1 MPVPELSVLAG
12 VIRSRAR
19 DRPHQPGGKNVLIFI
34 NQWFR
39 YGDRSKTPAWVP
51 MSVSGLRPAS
61 GPARGQTRGRRA
73 ALVTAALLGAM
84 AAGCGEQRL
93 TDAEL
98 SFATRSIA
106 VDPSRA
112 IIMLPP
118 GGPPIVNV
126 TQRNYENAVS
136 QTITL
141 ATRGRT
147 PGENAIHAAFLTAA
161 DVPDTNGVEG
171 RLLSLP
177 SIEDFAIAREME
189 ERLPGVAMVPSAA
202 YVQNRYGP
210 FGYAYGRGAG
220 GDGCLYAWQQVASG
234 DSLFRPRSGVISV
247 RLRVCAPGASEA
259 ALLRLAYG
267 FSVNAS
273 LRRPGWNP
281 IGDAPSPSPDLGEA
295 GAPIYPLPQ
304 TSVPQTSLPDA
315 LERPPRVARP
325 KRPQPARAE
334 VRDPVPDRSLPD
346 RPLPDRP
353 LEGYPTV
360 PPPLSP

>member
-1 MPVPELSVLAG
+1 M
-12 VIRSRAR
+12 
-19 DRPHQPGGKNVLIFI
+19 
-34 NQWFR
+34 
-39 YGDRSKTPAWVP
+39 
-51 MSVSGLRPAS
+51 
-61 GPARGQTRGRRA
+61 RGRFA
-73 ALVTAALLGAM
+73 TLATATLLGAL

-112 IIMLPP
+112 IMMLPP

-126 TQRNYENAVS
+126 TQRSYENAVS
-136 QTITL
+136 QTIRL

-161 DVPDTNGVEG
+161 DVPDSDGAEG

-189 ERLPGVAMVPSAA
+189 ERLPGVAMMPSAA

-210 FGYAYGRGAG
+210 FGYAIGRGPA
-220 GDGCLYAWQQVASG
+220 GDGCLYAWQRVASG
-234 DSLFRPRSGVISV
+234 DSIFRPRSGVISV

-304 TSVPQTSLPDA
+304 TSMPDVV
-315 LERPPRVARP
+315 ERPPRAARP
-325 KRPQPARAE
+325 KRPQPARTE
-334 VRDPVPDRSLPD
+334 VREPVPD

-360 PPPLSP
+360 PPPSSR

>member
-1 MPVPELSVLAG
+1 
-12 VIRSRAR
+12 
-19 DRPHQPGGKNVLIFI
+19 
-34 NQWFR
+34 
-39 YGDRSKTPAWVP
+39 
-51 MSVSGLRPAS
+51 MSVSGLRPAL
-61 GPARGQTRGRRA
+61 GPARGQTRGRLA
-73 ALVTAALLGAM
+73 TLATAALLGAM

-112 IIMLPP
+112 LIVLPP
-118 GGPPIVNV
+118 GGPAVVNV
-126 TQRNYENAVS
+126 TQRSYENAVS
-136 QTITL
+136 QTVTL

-147 PGENAIHAAFLTAA
+147 PGENAIYAAFLTAA

-210 FGYAYGRGAG
+210 FGYAFGRGPG
-220 GDGCLYAWQQVASG
+220 GDGCLYAWQRVASD

-247 RLRVCAPGASEA
+247 RLRICAPGASEA

-273 LRRPGWNP
+273 LRRAGWNP

-304 TSVPQTSLPDA
+304 ASMPQTFLPDA
-315 LERPPRVARP
+315 VERPPRAARP
-325 KRPQPARAE
+325 TRPQPARTE
-334 VRDPVPDRSLPD
+334 VRDPVPD